1 MFKAVGKDRLD
12 PLVEQHVNQ
21 SLFEDMLKTHIQ
33 RSQQSVRC
41 PEHQLPTPSSD
52 ENIIR
57 YAAGYVPMK
66 LMKKY
71 EKQSLDV
78 AVEYVE
84 CLNSMAINGDES
96 SLQAYTLEWSR
107 KVNRGGLFEVNDE
120 TFQFFREI
128 EIKMQWHLMEV
139 LRRQVPIE
147 GQKQLIIDT
156 VASDEDVQFL
166 WALISCD
173 VRQEEHAI
181 ILLKDIIDLWLT
193 IRGFSVAAAWSE
205 EHKRKTK
212 SNTRKSKALRKGL
225 KKKNT
230 DKGKI

>member
-1 MFKAVGKDRLD
+1 
-12 PLVEQHVNQ
+12 
-21 SLFEDMLKTHIQ
+21 MLKTHIQ
-33 RSQQSVRC
+33 HSQQSVRC

-52 ENIIR
+52 EESIIR

-84 CLNSMAINGDES
+84 CLNSMAMNGDES

-120 TFQFFREI
+120 TFRFFREI

-147 GQKQLIIDT
+147 DQKQLIIDT

-166 WALISCD
+166 WALILCD

-193 IRGFSVAAAWSE
+193 IHGFSVAAACSE
-205 EHKRKTK
+205 EHKWKTK
-212 SNTRKSKALRKGL
+212 SNTRKSKHYERDSRKRTQTKTKL
-225 KKKNT
+225 NL
-230 DKGKI
+230 IMSSLLL

>member
-1 MFKAVGKDRLD
+1 MFGRNYLKRLED
-12 PLVEQHVNQ
+12 CLIHLLSNT
-21 SLFEDMLKTHIQ
+21 STNLFEDMLKAHIQ

-52 ENIIR
+52 KNIIQ

-66 LMKKY
+66 LMKY

-78 AVEYVE
+78 AAEYFE

-96 SLQAYTLEWSR
+96 SLQAYTLEWSK

-120 TFQFFREI
+120 TFRFFREI

-139 LRRQVPIE
+139 LRQVPIE

-156 VASDEDVQFL
+156 VASEENMQFL

-173 VRQEEHAI
+173 IRQEEHAI

-193 IRGFSVAAAWSE
+193 SWFFSCCSVVRRAQTE
-205 EHKRKTK
+205 
-212 SNTRKSKALRKGL
+212 N
-225 KKKNT
+225 
-230 DKGKI
+230 KIQHT